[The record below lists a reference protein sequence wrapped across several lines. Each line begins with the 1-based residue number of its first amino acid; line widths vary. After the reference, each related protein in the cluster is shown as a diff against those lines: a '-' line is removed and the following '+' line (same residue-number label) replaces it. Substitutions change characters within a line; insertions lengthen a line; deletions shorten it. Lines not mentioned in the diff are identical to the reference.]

1 MDRPELSKDY
11 ADSIPLADEGRA
23 TRLLMH
29 TVAELWDVIDDLT
42 RLRPAHWGR
51 FRVTI
56 FGSARTQPATPA
68 YEQVT
73 DLAARIAAMGC
84 EVVTGGGPGLM
95 EAANEGAEAAG
106 AGDRDG
112 SIGVR
117 VRLDF
122 EQATNPFVERAY
134 YHRSFFSRLQH
145 FTLLSNAFVVVP
157 GGIGTTLEAMMI
169 WQLLQVRKLYGTPLI
184 MIGGM
189 WPDLVRWAREHMLA
203 AQPNLADPVDLAI
216 PRCVDSV
223 DAAVAIIGEYH
234 ERWARDAGSGAPN
247 AVAGTHD
254 AG

>member
-1 MDRPELSKDY
+1 MDRQELSKDY

-23 TRLLMH
+23 TQLLMH
-29 TVAELWDVIDDLT
+29 TVADLWDVIDDLT
-42 RLRPAHWGR
+42 RLRPAQWGR

-68 YEQVT
+68 YDQVT

-95 EAANEGAEAAG
+95 QAANEGAEKSG
-106 AGDRDG
+106 TKDRDG

-117 VRLDF
+117 IGLDF

-134 YHRSFFSRLQH
+134 FHRSFFSRLQH
-145 FTLLSNAFVVVP
+145 FTLLSNAFVVFP

-203 AQPNLADPVDLAI
+203 AQPNLADPVDLSI
-216 PRCVDSV
+216 PRCVGGV
-223 DAAVAIIGEYH
+223 DEAIAIIGEYH
-234 ERWARDAGSGAPN
+234 ERWVRDADSVAQDT
-247 AVAGTHD
+247 VAGSQD